1 MSKPLDG
8 LREELRDN
16 SYQLRPGERHI
27 ELPDALA
34 IIDQFEAEHPGL
46 VDCSIT
52 SCAEHKRATKD
63 ADQKAA
69 DAWFGGEPF

>member
-1 MSKPLDG
+1 MKPLDE
-8 LREELRDN
+8 LREELWSMAPQAD
-16 SYQLRPGERHI
+16 QLNGYEIRAV
-27 ELPDALA
+27 L
-34 IIDQFEAEHPGL
+34 DQFEAEHPGL